1 MGAALLLVTGVL
13 TVITTLPAAA
23 LVCASGVPGDVN
35 GDGFAEVVV
44 GEPGNSNN
52 RGAVHVFYGQ
62 EAGLALNATGSALDD
77 QVFTQNTEGVPGAAE
92 AGDRFGWASVLGD
105 FNADG
110 CADLAVSAPGENT
123 FTGTLAVLKGSP
135 SGIVTTG
142 AQSFS
147 IGSLFDPAESSE
159 SQRFGAAL
167 SVGDLDDDGVDDLA
181 IGAPEKQFGDDV
193 AAGAAVV
200 VFGDAS
206 GLNGGTTPATLLT
219 QATED
224 VPGSPEEFD
233 FFGFA
238 LAIGDFDEDGAGE
251 LAVGVPGE
259 NNGRGTVQTL
269 EGGAGGFGPIATV
282 SVNQDT
288 PGVPDN
294 AEAGDGF
301 GAALAAGDVNGD
313 GEADLA
319 AGAPGE
325 NGTRDGLF
333 NGAGAVTLVLGSAG
347 GLTGAGSQHWNQNSP
362 GVEGVAGGEDDFGS
376 ALAMGPLDNGPLAD
390 LAIGAP
396 GDNIG
401 SITGAGSA
409 TVLLGSSSGLT
420 TDDAGGERF
429 HQDIDGIAGA
439 VERYDAF
446 GFSVAAAFVQNPA
459 QASLVIGA
467 PNETVTGDTAGQ
479 VHQLSTIEFGP
490 NPFGSRTFHL
500 NSPGVKGT
508 PADNDNFGFTVG

>member
-1 MGAALLLVTGVL
+1 MSAAFLLVTSVL
-13 TVITTLPAAA
+13 AVITTLPAAA
-23 LVCASGVPGDVN
+23 LVCGSGVPGDVN

-62 EAGLALNATGSALDD
+62 EAGLALNATGTALDD
-77 QVFTQNTEGVPGAAE
+77 QYLTQDTAGVPGTAE
-92 AGDRFGWASVLGD
+92 AGDRFGWGAVLGD
-105 FNADG
+105 FNGDG
-110 CADLAVSAPGENT
+110 CADLAVSSPGENT
-123 FTGTLAVLKGSP
+123 FTGTLAVLNGSP

-147 IGSLFDPAESSE
+147 IGSLFGPAESSE

-167 SVGDLDDDGVDDLA
+167 SVGDLDDNDFDDLA
-181 IGAPEKQFGDDV
+181 IGAPEKQFGDEV
-193 AAGAAVV
+193 GAGAAVV
-200 VFGDAS
+200 VFGDLD
-206 GLNGGTTPATLLT
+206 GLDEGTSPATLLT
-219 QATED
+219 QDTED
-224 VPGSPEEFD
+224 VPGVPEEFD
-233 FFGFA
+233 FFGSA
-238 LAIGDFDEDGAGE
+238 LAVGDFDDDGVGE

-259 NNGRGTVQTL
+259 NNGRGSVQTL
-269 EGGAGGFGPIATV
+269 EGGAGGFGPIAAV
-282 SVNQDT
+282 SVSQDT
-288 PGVPDN
+288 PGVPDD

-301 GAALAAGDVNGD
+301 GAALAAGDVNGG

-319 AGAPGE
+319 VGAPGE
-325 NGTRDGLF
+325 NGTGDGLF
-333 NGAGAVTLVLGSAG
+333 NGAGAVTLVLGSAA
-347 GLTGAGSQHWNQNSP
+347 GLTGSGSQHWTQNSP
-362 GVEGVAGGEDDFGS
+362 GVEGVAGGKDDFGS

-401 SITGAGSA
+401 SITGAGST

-420 TDDAGGERF
+420 TDDAGGQRF
-429 HQDIDGIAGA
+429 HQDIGGIAGA
-439 VERYDAF
+439 AERNDAF
-446 GFSVAAAFVQNPA
+446 GSSVAAAFVQNPA

-467 PNETVTGDTAGQ
+467 PDETVTGDTAGQ

-500 NSPGVKGT
+500 NTPGVKGT
-508 PADNDNFGFTVG
+508 PADNDSFGFTVG